1 MLTPDWGRRMMLEVV
16 PTFNFKEIQQ
26 MKPIRMQVTALN
38 GRIMAGHPD
47 HTGKNLTEG
56 SRQDVTSD
64 FMKCLIQKA
73 EFHDGVFEIV
83 GDGQKWDVT
92 VKQVQP

>member
-1 MLTPDWGRRMMLEVV
+1 MA
-16 PTFNFKEIQQ
+16 
-26 MKPIRMQVTALN
+26 KPIRMQVTALN
-38 GRIMAGHPD
+38 GRIVAGHAD

-73 EFHDGVFEIV
+73 EFHDGFFEIV
-83 GDGQKWDVT
+83 GDGRKWDVT
-92 VKQVQP
+92 LKEVKGNE